1 MARVLDRLGRG
12 SYRHRWIVLVAWLL
26 VLAAAA
32 FGAVSSGL
40 HLSNSFSIPGTESDR
55 AQALVAERLG
65 DQAANVGSSSS
76 GQAQAGG
83 EQSSARVV
91 VAAPE
96 GESFLEGTG
105 IQDVLTAI
113 APVAGAEDVAGVSD
127 PVTAQAVAPDGSVM
141 YVDVQFTVGME
152 DVPTATTDVLEDA
165 ADTLEAD
172 GYEVALSGGPFT
184 APLELA
190 GPAEALGL
198 VVALVVL
205 VVTFGSL
212 LAAGMPILTALLGVG
227 IGVAGVL
234 SLSGIT
240 TISSATLTL
249 ALMLGLAVGI
259 DYALFLL
266 SRHRQQ
272 LADGMDPETSAGHAV
287 GTAGSAVVFAGI
299 TVVIALAALTI
310 TGIPFLAAMGLAA
323 AATVVIAVL
332 VAITLLPA
340 IMGFAGERLRPRGRA
355 QKQAEHSREG
365 RNRWGLFVTT
375 HPIVT
380 LLVSAAVLLTIAIP
394 ALSLRLGLPDAGREP
409 EGSGDRRAFELLA
422 EGFGPG
428 FNGPLVVLVDAAE
441 DPSALPGAVESVVAE
456 VSQLPDVAY
465 AAPVAA
471 PGATEGA
478 DAALVIVI
486 PTGAP
491 DSQETADLVH
501 GIRDARPDLEADTG
515 TELWVT
521 GASAANIDI
530 TEKLADAFP
539 VFLVIVV
546 GLAIVL
552 LLVAFRSILVPVT
565 AVLGFLL
572 TIAASFG
579 ATTAVF
585 QWGWLSGIF
594 NVDSAGPLLS
604 FLPILLVGVLFG
616 LAMDYQVFLVSRMRE
631 EHVHGAAPTAAVRV
645 GFAHG
650 ARVVLAAALI
660 MISVFSSFVFSGSA
674 QISPI
679 AFALAIGILFDA
691 LVVRMTMIPAAMTLL
706 GKSAWWLP
714 RWLDR
719 IIPNVDIEGA
729 ALERAGSHAAAT
741 PVDEAPVHAHAP
753 HGAHAAPEDDADRR

>member
-65 DQAANVGSSSS
+65 DQAAGVGSTSAS
-76 GQAQAGG
+76 QAQDVEAPA
-83 EQSSARVV
+83 SARVV

-96 GESFLEGTG
+96 GESYLTGTG
-105 IQDVLTAI
+105 IQDVMTAL
-113 APVAGAEDVAGVSD
+113 APVADAPDVAGLSD
-127 PVTAQAVAPDGSVM
+127 PVTSQAVAPDGSVL
-141 YVDVQFTVGME
+141 YVDVQFTVALD
-152 DVPTATTDVLEDA
+152 DVPTATTDALEDA
-165 ADTLEAD
+165 ASTLEAD

-184 APLELA
+184 EPLELA
-190 GPAEALGL
+190 GPTEALGL

-227 IGVAGVL
+227 IGIAGVL
-234 SLSGIT
+234 SLSAVT
-240 TISSATLTL
+240 DISSSTLTL

-287 GTAGSAVVFAGI
+287 GTAGSAVGFAGT
-299 TVVIALAALTI
+299 TVVIALAALTV

-332 VAITLLPA
+332 VALTLLPA
-340 IMGFAGERLRPRGRA
+340 MMGFAGERLRPRGRA
-355 QKQAEHSREG
+355 LKQAEHSREA
-365 RNRWGLFVTT
+365 RNRWGAFVTT
-375 HPIVT
+375 HPIIT
-380 LLVSAAVLLTIAIP
+380 LVAGALVLLIIAIP
-394 ALSLRLGLPDAGREP
+394 ALSLRLGLPTAGREP
-409 EGSGDRRAFELLA
+409 EGSGDRRAYEMLA

-428 FNGPLVVLVDAAE
+428 FNGPLVVLVDAQD
-441 DPSALPGAVESVVAE
+441 DPSALADAVEAVTAT

-486 PTGAP
+486 PGGAP
-491 DSQETADLVH
+491 DSPETADLVH
-501 GIRDARPDLEADTG
+501 AIRDARPGLEADTG

-539 VFLVIVV
+539 VFLLIVV

-552 LLVAFRSILVPVT
+552 LLVAFRSLLVPVT

-572 TIAASFG
+572 TIAAAFG

-594 NVDSAGPLLS
+594 NVDSTGPLLS

-631 EHVHGAAPTAAVRV
+631 EHVHGADATAAVRL

-691 LVVRMTMIPAAMTLL
+691 IVVRMTLIPAAMTLL
-706 GKSAWWLP
+706 GKSAWYLP

-729 ALERAGSHAAAT
+729 ALDRAGSHAAPA
-741 PVDEAPVHAHAP
+741 PVDEVPDDTH
-753 HGAHAAPEDDADRR
+753 HGAHTAHGVHAAE

>member
-12 SYRHRWIVLVAWLL
+12 SYKHRWIVLVAWLL

-65 DQAANVGSSSS
+65 DQAAGVGSNSAS
-76 GQAQAGG
+76 QAQDA
-83 EQSSARVV
+83 EAPSSARVV

-105 IQDVLTAI
+105 IQDVMTAI
-113 APVAGAEDVAGVSD
+113 GPVAQAEDVAGVSD

-152 DVPTATTDVLEDA
+152 DVPAATTDVLEDA
-165 ADTLEAD
+165 ADALEAD

-190 GPAEALGL
+190 GPTEAIGL

-227 IGVAGVL
+227 IGIAGVL

-240 TISSATLTL
+240 VISSATLTL

-272 LADGMDPETSAGHAV
+272 LADGMDPLESAGRAV
-287 GTAGSAVVFAGI
+287 GTAGSAVGFAGT
-299 TVVIALAALTI
+299 TVVIALAALTV

-323 AATVVIAVL
+323 AATVVIAVA
-332 VAITLLPA
+332 VALTLLPA

-355 QKQAEHSREG
+355 MRQAEHSREA
-365 RNRWGLFVTT
+365 RNRWGAFVTT
-375 HPIVT
+375 HPIIT
-380 LLVSAAVLLTIAIP
+380 LVVSAAVLLTIAIP

-409 EGSGDRRAFELLA
+409 EGSGDRQAFEMLA

-441 DPSALPGAVESVVAE
+441 DPSSLPDAVGAVVAR
-456 VSQLPDVAY
+456 VSELPDVAY

-471 PGATEGA
+471 PGASEGA
-478 DAALVIVI
+478 DAALVVVI

-491 DSQETADLVH
+491 NSEETAGLVH
-501 GIRDARPDLEADTG
+501 AIRDARPDLESATG

-521 GASAANIDI
+521 GAAAANIDI

-539 VFLVIVV
+539 LFLLIVV

-552 LLVAFRSILVPVT
+552 LLVAFRSLLVPIT

-572 TIAASFG
+572 TIAAAFG

-585 QWGWLSGIF
+585 QWGWMSGIF

-631 EHVHGAAPTAAVRV
+631 EHVHGADPVTSVRL

-706 GKSAWWLP
+706 GKSAWWIP
-714 RWLDR
+714 AWLDR

-729 ALERAGSHAAAT
+729 ALERPSAPAE
-741 PVDEAPVHAHAP
+741 PVAPVAQ
-753 HGAHAAPEDDADRR
+753 

>member
-12 SYRHRWIVLVAWLL
+12 SFRHRWIVLVAWLL

-32 FGAVSSGL
+32 FGAVASGL
-40 HLSNSFSIPGTESDR
+40 NISDSFSIPGTESQR
-55 AQALVAERLG
+55 AQELVAERLG
-65 DQAANVGSSSS
+65 DQAADVGSDSSMS
-76 GQAQAGG
+76 AQQGG
-83 EQSSARVV
+83 ETSSARVV

-96 GESFLEGTG
+96 GESFLTGTG
-105 IQDVLTAI
+105 IPDVLTAL
-113 APVAGAEDVAGVSD
+113 APVSDAEDVVAVSD

-141 YVDVQFTVGME
+141 YVDVSFGVGV
-152 DVPTATTDVLEDA
+152 DDIPAATTEALEDA
-165 ADTLEAD
+165 AASLEAD
-172 GYEVALSGGPFT
+172 GYEVALAGGPFT
-184 APLELA
+184 HPLELA
-190 GPAEALGL
+190 GPMEAIGL
-198 VVALVVL
+198 VVALIVL

-234 SLSGIT
+234 SLSGIAN
-240 TISSATLTL
+240 ISSSTLTL

-272 LADGMDPETSAGHAV
+272 LADGMAPEASAGHAV
-287 GTAGSAVVFAGI
+287 GTAGSAVVFAGT
-299 TVVIALAALTI
+299 TVVIALAALTV
-310 TGIPFLAAMGLAA
+310 TGIPFLSAMGLAA

-355 QKQAEHSREG
+355 AKQAEKSRTAE
-365 RNRWGLFVTT
+365 NRWGVFTT
-375 HPIVT
+375 SHPVIT
-380 LLVSAAVLLTIAIP
+380 LLVAAAVLLTIAVP
-394 ALSLRLGLPDAGREP
+394 ALSMRLGLPNAGREP
-409 EGSGDRRAFELLA
+409 EGSGDRAAYEMLA
-422 EGFGPG
+422 DGFGPG
-428 FNGPLVVLVDAAE
+428 FNGPLVVLVDAAD
-441 DPSALPGAVESVVAE
+441 DPSALPGAVEEVVAS
-456 VSQLPDVAY
+456 VSALPDVAY
-465 AAPVAA
+465 AAPIAA
-471 PGATEGA
+471 PGAAEGA
-478 DAALVIVI
+478 EAALVVVI

-491 DSQETADLVH
+491 DSEETADLVH
-501 GIRDARPDLEADTG
+501 AIRDARPDIETTTG
-515 TELWVT
+515 TQLWVT
-521 GASAANIDI
+521 GAAAANIDI

-539 VFLVIVV
+539 LFLLIVV

-552 LLVAFRSILVPVT
+552 LMVAFRSLLVPVT

-585 QWGWLSGIF
+585 QWGWLAPAF
-594 NVDSAGPLLS
+594 NVDSTGPLLS

-631 EHVHGAAPTAAVRV
+631 EHVHGAEPIPSVRI

-674 QISPI
+674 QIGPI
-679 AFALAIGILFDA
+679 AFALAIGIVFDA
-691 LVVRMTMIPAAMTLL
+691 LVVRMTMIPAAMALL
-706 GKSAWWLP
+706 GKAAWWIP
-714 RWLDR
+714 RWLDK

-729 ALERAGSHAAAT
+729 ALERTGSHAAAT
-741 PVDEAPVHAHAP
+741 PVDEPPAHAHVT
-753 HGAHAAPEDDADRR
+753 HGTHAAPETDHPR

>member
-12 SYRHRWIVLVAWLL
+12 SFRHRWIVLVAWLV
-26 VLAAAA
+26 VLAAAG
-32 FGAVSSGL
+32 FGAIASGL
-40 HLSNSFSIPGTESDR
+40 NISDSFSIPGTESQR
-55 AQALVAERLG
+55 AQELVAERLG
-65 DQAANVGSSSS
+65 DQAADVGSDSSMS
-76 GQAQAGG
+76 AQQGG
-83 EQSSARVV
+83 DTSSARVV

-96 GESFLEGTG
+96 GESFLTGTG
-105 IQDVLTAI
+105 IQDVLTAL
-113 APVAGAEDVAGVSD
+113 APVASAEDVAAVSD
-127 PVTAQAVAPDGSVM
+127 PVQAQAVAPDGSVL
-141 YVDVQFTVGME
+141 YVDVAFGVGV
-152 DVPTATTDVLEDA
+152 DDIPDATTQALDDA
-165 ADTLEAD
+165 AAGLEAD
-172 GYEVALSGGPFT
+172 GYQVALAGGPFT

-190 GPAEALGL
+190 GPTEAIGL

-234 SLSGIT
+234 SLSGVAS
-240 TISSATLTL
+240 ISSSTLTL

-272 LADGMDPETSAGHAV
+272 LADGMSPLESAGHAV
-287 GTAGSAVVFAGI
+287 GTAGSAVVFAGT
-299 TVVIALAALTI
+299 TVVIALAALTV
-310 TGIPFLAAMGLAA
+310 TGIPFLSAMGLAA

-332 VAITLLPA
+332 VAVTLLPA
-340 IMGFAGERLRPRGRA
+340 LMGFAGERLRPRGRA
-355 QKQAEHSREG
+355 LKQAEHSRAA
-365 RNRWGLFVTT
+365 RNRWGAFVTT

-380 LLVSAAVLLTIAIP
+380 LVVGAGVLLTIAIP
-394 ALSLRLGLPDAGREP
+394 ALSLRLGLPNAGREP
-409 EGSGDRRAFELLA
+409 EGSGDRVAYELLA
-422 EGFGPG
+422 DGFGPG
-428 FNGPLVVLVDAAE
+428 FNGPLVVLVDAKD
-441 DPSALPGAVESVVAE
+441 DPSKLQGAVGEVTSTVAA
-456 VSQLPDVAY
+456 LPDVAY
-465 AAPVAA
+465 AAPIAA

-478 DAALVIVI
+478 EAALVVVI

-491 DSQETADLVH
+491 DSVETADLVH
-501 GIRDARPDLEADTG
+501 AIRDARPAVESATG
-515 TELWVT
+515 TQLWVT
-521 GASAANIDI
+521 GAAAANIDI
-530 TEKLADAFP
+530 TQKLADAFP
-539 VFLVIVV
+539 VFLLIVV

-552 LLVAFRSILVPVT
+552 LLVAFRSLLVPVT

-572 TIAASFG
+572 TIAAAFG

-585 QWGWLSGIF
+585 QWGWLSGVF
-594 NVDSAGPLLS
+594 NVDSTGPLLS

-631 EHVHGAAPTAAVRV
+631 EHVHGAEPTPAVRL

-674 QISPI
+674 QIGPI

-719 IIPNVDIEGA
+719 IIPNVDIEGS
-729 ALERAGSHAAAT
+729 ALDRAGAHTA
-741 PVDEAPVHAHAP
+741 EAPVDQVPEGTHTGAHSA
-753 HGAHAAPEDDADRR
+753 HGAHASE

>member
-12 SYRHRWIVLVAWLL
+12 SYRHRWIVLGVWLL

-40 HLSNSFSIPGTESDR
+40 NLSNSFSIPGTESDR

-65 DQAANVGSSSS
+65 DQAAGVGSSSS
-76 GQAQAGG
+76 SQAQEAD
-83 EQSSARVV
+83 EPSSARVV

-113 APVAGAEDVAGVSD
+113 GPVAQAQDVAAVSD
-127 PVTAQAVAPDGSVM
+127 PVAGQAVAPDGSVM
-141 YVDVQFTVGME
+141 YVDVQFSVGME
-152 DVPTATTDVLEDA
+152 DVPAATTDVLEDA
-165 ADTLEAD
+165 AAALEAD

-190 GPAEALGL
+190 GPTEAIGL

-240 TISSATLTL
+240 EVSSSTLTL

-287 GTAGSAVVFAGI
+287 GTAGSAVGFAGT
-299 TVVIALAALTI
+299 TVVIALAALTV

-323 AATVVIAVL
+323 AATVVIAVA
-332 VAITLLPA
+332 VALTLLPA

-355 QKQAEHSREG
+355 MRQAEHSREA
-365 RNRWGLFVTT
+365 RNRWGAFVTT
-375 HPIVT
+375 HPIIT
-380 LLVSAAVLLTIAIP
+380 LVVAAAVLLTIAIP

-409 EGSGDRRAFELLA
+409 EGSGDRRAFEMLA

-441 DPSALPGAVESVVAE
+441 DPTALADAVGAVVAT
-456 VSQLPDVAY
+456 VSELPDVAY

-471 PGATEGA
+471 PGATAAEGA
-478 DAALVIVI
+478 DAALVVVI

-491 DSQETADLVH
+491 NSQETADLVH
-501 GIRDARPDLEADTG
+501 AIRDARPDLESATG
-515 TELWVT
+515 TDLWVT
-521 GASAANIDI
+521 GAAAANIDI

-539 VFLVIVV
+539 LFLLIVV

-552 LLVAFRSILVPVT
+552 LLVAFRSLLVPVT

-572 TIAASFG
+572 TIAAAFG

-631 EHVHGAAPTAAVRV
+631 EHVHGADPVTSVRI

-706 GKSAWWLP
+706 GRSAWWIPL
-714 RWLDR
+714 WLDR

-729 ALERAGSHAAAT
+729 ALERGAHTAAA
-741 PVDEAPVHAHAP
+741 PVDEVPGDAH
-753 HGAHAAPEDDADRR
+753 HGAHTAHGVHAAE

>member
-40 HLSNSFSIPGTESDR
+40 HLSDSFSIPGTESQR
-55 AQALVAERLG
+55 AQELVAERLG
-65 DQAANVGSSSS
+65 DQAADVGSDSSMS
-76 GQAQAGG
+76 AQQGG
-83 EQSSARVV
+83 DTSTARVV

-105 IQDVLTAI
+105 IPDVLAAL
-113 APVAGAEDVAGVSD
+113 APVSGAEDVAGVSD

-141 YVDVQFTVGME
+141 YVDVSFGVGVE
-152 DVPTATTDVLEDA
+152 DIPDATTAVIEDA
-165 ADTLEAD
+165 ASSLEAD
-172 GYEVALSGGPFT
+172 GYEVALAGGPFT
-184 APLELA
+184 EPLELA
-190 GPAEALGL
+190 GPMEAVGL

-240 TISSATLTL
+240 EISSSTLTL

-272 LADGMDPETSAGHAV
+272 LADGMTPETSAGHAV
-287 GTAGSAVVFAGI
+287 GTAGSAVVFAGT
-299 TVVIALAALTI
+299 TVVIALAALTV
-310 TGIPFLAAMGLAA
+310 TGIPFLSAMGLAA

-355 QKQAEHSREG
+355 AKQAEKSRAG
-365 RNRWGLFVTT
+365 QNRWGVFTT
-375 HPIVT
+375 SHPIIT
-380 LLVSAAVLLTIAIP
+380 LVVATAVLLTIAVP
-394 ALSLRLGLPDAGREP
+394 ALSMRLGLPNAGREP
-409 EGSGDRRAFELLA
+409 EGSGDRAAYEMLA

-428 FNGPLVVLVDAAE
+428 FNGPLVVLVDAAD
-441 DPSALPGAVESVVAE
+441 DPSALPAAVQTVVGE
-456 VSQLPDVAY
+456 ISELPDVAY
-465 AAPVAA
+465 AAPIVA
-471 PGATEGA
+471 PGAAEGA
-478 DAALVIVI
+478 EAALVVVI

-491 DSQETADLVH
+491 DSVETAELVH
-501 GIRDARPDLEADTG
+501 AIRDARPDIEASTG
-515 TELWVT
+515 AELWIT
-521 GASAANIDI
+521 GAAAANIDI

-539 VFLVIVV
+539 LFLLIVV
-546 GLAIVL
+546 GLAIL
-552 LLVAFRSILVPVT
+552 LLMVAFRSLLVPVT

-585 QWGWLSGIF
+585 QWGWLAPVF
-594 NVDSAGPLLS
+594 NVDSTGPLLS

-631 EHVHGAAPTAAVRV
+631 EHVHGAEPIPSVRL

-674 QISPI
+674 QIGPI
-679 AFALAIGILFDA
+679 AFALAIGIVFDA
-691 LVVRMTMIPAAMTLL
+691 LVVRMTMIPAAMALL
-706 GKSAWWLP
+706 GRSAWWIP

-729 ALERAGSHAAAT
+729 ALERAGSHAAAS
-741 PVDEAPVHAHAP
+741 PVDEPPAHAHAT
-753 HGAHAAPEDDADRR
+753 HGAHAAPETDQPG